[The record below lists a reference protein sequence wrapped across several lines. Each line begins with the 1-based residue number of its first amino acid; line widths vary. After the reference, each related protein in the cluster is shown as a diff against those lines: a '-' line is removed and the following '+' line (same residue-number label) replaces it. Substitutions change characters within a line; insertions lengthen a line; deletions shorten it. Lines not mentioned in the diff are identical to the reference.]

1 MRRKTKAKRV
11 LDYENEEQDEKEE
24 QKLDAFYVRYLM
36 ETFECFFVPLFC
48 LFVAVTWNIVS
59 D

>member
-24 QKLDAFYVRYLM
+24 QKLDEIYVRYLM
-36 ETFECFFVPLFC
+36 ETF
-48 LFVAVTWNIVS
+48 
-59 D
+59 